1 MTKQI
6 HEPESN
12 PFYHNT
18 LKLLKNYRD
27 VVWNLEISGS
37 DLQSEFRAQYGSN
50 LDECLNGLEAAGVSL
65 AGTRIEGF
73 ARSLERSRK
82 MLQLVNNA
90 IQLMREKHKR
100 GELYYWILF
109 YSYLSPKEYG
119 SVADILAALEAHF
132 SPLSSR
138 TFYIRR
144 EEAIKTLSS
153 ILWGYTSSEC
163 QDILK
168 FFDFSGQA

>member
-18 LKLLKNYRD
+18 LKLLKNYRN
-27 VVWNLEISGS
+27 VVWNLEVSGS
-37 DLQSEFRAQYGSN
+37 DLQSEFRAKYGSN

-82 MLQLVNNA
+82 M
-90 IQLMREKHKR
+90 R
-100 GELYYWILF
+100 
-109 YSYLSPKEYG
+109 SS
-119 SVADILAALEAHF
+119 AAASGRRRNRLPGGA
-132 SPLSSR
+132 SR
-138 TFYIRR
+138 P
-144 EEAIKTLSS
+144 A
-153 ILWGYTSSEC
+153 
-163 QDILK
+163 
-168 FFDFSGQA
+168 AP